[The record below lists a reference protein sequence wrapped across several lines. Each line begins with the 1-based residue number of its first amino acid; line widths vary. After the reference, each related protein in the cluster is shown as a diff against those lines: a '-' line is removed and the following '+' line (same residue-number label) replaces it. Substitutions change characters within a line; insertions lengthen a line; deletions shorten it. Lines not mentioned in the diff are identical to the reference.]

1 MQAPR
6 PYASL
11 FSGFISLVAVV
22 VFGYVL
28 LNGLAGTPFS
38 SRLAVGD
45 WQTEAIQFGADDVNT
60 AVYNITIGPP
70 GADLYALEDS
80 RDLIAG
86 TITFQDEYLFD
97 HRVSGSKATIRL
109 APQNRSEEWVF
120 LPDYW
125 REYGETN
132 RWQLGLNGTI
142 PAELTVEAVAGR
154 SELDLRDML
163 LESLMLSVNAGDM
176 ALLLPGGNYD
186 ANLITNAGVN
196 EITLPE
202 DGRHAINLEVNAG
215 SVTLHLLPDL
225 PSGMGTL
232 STPLSEVDRAAGQAF
247 NANDA
252 GSPRPG
258 VGASLLLVIWWR
270 RGGVAPT
277 LQVDGQENVWET
289 ADYANTDNQIDLNL
303 HTAVFT
309 SVIDV
314 APLGPPALPRCL
326 LTIPAAFLVDVLA
339 TSLSAPN
346 FGRLGKRLINPI
358 M

>member
-1 MQAPR
+1 M
-6 PYASL
+6 
-11 FSGFISLVAVV
+11 
-22 VFGYVL
+22 
-28 LNGLAGTPFS
+28 
-38 SRLAVGD
+38 
-45 WQTEAIQFGADDVNT
+45 NT
-60 AVYNITIGPP
+60 AIYDITIGPP

-109 APQNRSEEWVF
+109 APHNRSEEWVF

-154 SELDLRDML
+154 SELDLRDVL

-186 ANLITNAGVN
+186 ANIITNAGVN

-215 SVTLHLLPDL
+215 SVTLHLLPDMAL
-225 PSGMGTL
+225 HVEM
-232 STPLSEVDRAAGQAF
+232 DRAM
-247 NANDA
+247 
-252 GSPRPG
+252 GSFSTSNTGLHR
-258 VGASLLLVIWWR
+258 
-270 RGGVAPT
+270 
-277 LQVDGQENVWET
+277 VDGQENVWET
-289 ADYANTDNQIDLNL
+289 AGYDAAQDRLD
-303 HTAVFT
+303 
-309 SVIDV
+309 
-314 APLGPPALPRCL
+314 
-326 LTIPAAFLVDVLA
+326 LTIHISLGSVTVD
-339 TSLSAPN
+339 
-346 FGRLGKRLINPI
+346 
-358 M
+358 